1 MEKDP
6 ALATHGAGT
15 GPKTKTR
22 RTWWGGKRTVVVEDG
37 SATSSLTDVEA
48 GPEQRRPMLLA
59 PIYNG
64 LAAALSI
71 CESGADLVPVTRLL
85 MRGCSLH
92 RQQKERERR
101 ALARKV
107 FADPIVVAH
116 QLPSGHECLT
126 FSNSAGGV
134 LRS

>member
-6 ALATHGAGT
+6 ALAGQGAGGA

-71 CESGADLVPVTRLL
+71 CESGAGLVPVTGLL

-92 RQQKERERR
+92 RQRCQ
-101 ALARKV
+101 
-107 FADPIVVAH
+107 H
-116 QLPSGHECLT
+116 PS
-126 FSNSAGGV
+126 
-134 LRS
+134 